1 MSDSCRCPL
10 TAIKPETK
18 RISNPIHHGT
28 NSSASANLICNVPI
42 ECMIANVIRHI
53 TKIHSKD
60 WSVSYMNIRNNEQS
74 VSE

>member
-42 ECMIANVIRHI
+42 ECMIANGKRYPAYHKNTFKGLVGI
-53 TKIHSKD
+53 IHE
-60 WSVSYMNIRNNEQS
+60 YPE
-74 VSE
+74 